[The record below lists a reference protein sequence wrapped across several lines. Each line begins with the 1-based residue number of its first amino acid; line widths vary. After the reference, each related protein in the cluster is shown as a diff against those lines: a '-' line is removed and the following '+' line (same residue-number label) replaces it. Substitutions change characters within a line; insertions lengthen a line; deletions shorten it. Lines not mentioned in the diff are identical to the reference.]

1 MTRRRLAVVAVLA
14 ALPALYA
21 CYWMVAA
28 DGLRRG
34 LFVWADDRR
43 AEGWAVAF
51 DEPSVGGFPLRLR
64 TELRNVRLA
73 PPDGWWRWRGPPVR
87 AETRPWRPRIVRL
100 AFPGDHRLALAG
112 RGRPRELRLRFG
124 AARATARFRANGAVA
139 GLSARIN
146 RIEADDGIR
155 IGSLRWSFA
164 APRPG
169 AAPDAGPGPKPSG
182 ARLALSAS
190 RFEHPGLER
199 REFVLPGRIDRPLPP
214 IDRLDAELA
223 LIGDLDI
230 EAAGIGR
237 AAAALA
243 AWRDA
248 GGTIELDRLR
258 VVWPPL
264 TLEADGAFALDGA
277 LQPIGAMSARLR
289 GYEEAI
295 DALVE
300 AGRLRASA
308 ALAARVVLGQGARR
322 APDGESSAALP
333 LTLQDR
339 RFSIGPIRL
348 PPLPRIDWR

>member
-1 MTRRRLAVVAVLA
+1 MTRRRLAVVAMLA

-21 CYWMVAA
+21 CYWMIAA
-28 DGLRRG
+28 DGLRHG
-34 LFVWADDRR
+34 LFAWADDRR

-64 TELRNVRLA
+64 TELRSVRLA
-73 PPDGWWRWRGPPVR
+73 PPGRWWRWRGPPVR
-87 AETRPWRPRIVRL
+87 AEARPWRPRVVQL
-100 AFPGDHRLALAG
+100 AFPGDHRLTLAG
-112 RGRPRELRLRFG
+112 RGRPRELQLRFG
-124 AARATARFRANGAVA
+124 AARATARFHANGAVA
-139 GLSARIN
+139 DLSVRVN
-146 RIEADDGIR
+146 RIETGGGIR
-155 IGSLRWSFA
+155 IESLRWHFA

-169 AAPDAGPGPKPSG
+169 AAPDAGSGPDPSG
-182 ARLALSAS
+182 ARLVLSAS
-190 RFEHPGLER
+190 RLEHPDS
-199 REFVLPGRIDRPLPP
+199 VLPGHP

-223 LIGDLDI
+223 LIGDLDV

-248 GGTIELDRLR
+248 GGTIELGRLR

-264 TLEADGAFALDGA
+264 TLEADGTFALDGD

-289 GYEEAI
+289 GYGEAI

-300 AGRLRASA
+300 AGRLRAGA
-308 ALAARVVLGQGARR
+308 ALAARIVLGQGARR